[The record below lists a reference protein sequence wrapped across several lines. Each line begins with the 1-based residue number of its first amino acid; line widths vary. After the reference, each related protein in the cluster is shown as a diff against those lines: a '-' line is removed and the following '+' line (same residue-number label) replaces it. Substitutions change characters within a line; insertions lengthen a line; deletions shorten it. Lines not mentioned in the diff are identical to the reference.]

1 MLATLRTRF
10 WHFRDRVRRAGDL
23 ATFRALSAGPS
34 GLTTLKLR
42 VNGTVV
48 PVTVRGG
55 TEGVV
60 MSSLILRDESEYRLP
75 SLPDFRP
82 TVILDVGANIGLA
95 SIYFATRYPQARIWS
110 VEPLPENLAL
120 LEQNLAPFRDRVTIL
135 RCGLGEVAGTFPYY
149 PSEDRGNFGGGTFQ
163 PGHGD
168 ASRATLLPI
177 RTLTEVMQAEH
188 IPPPDVI
195 KLDAEGFEG
204 PILRGAPESII
215 ATTRVVIGELH
226 GIEDYV
232 VLGVFSK
239 THDVGH
245 HKVWNRPNSSFVAV
259 RHEVLVRSAPAGR
272 GAPQQAPVIRHQRVG
287 RSSFPTLPPGA
298 STRNRYAPCK

>member
-1 MLATLRTRF
+1 MLSTLRTQL
-10 WHFRDRVRRAGDL
+10 WHFRDRMHRAGDF

-42 VNGTVV
+42 VNGMVV

-55 TEGVV
+55 TEDVV

-75 SLPDFRP
+75 QLPDFKP
-82 TVILDVGANIGLA
+82 SIILDLGANIGLA
-95 SIYFATRYPQARIWS
+95 SIYFATRYPQAHIWS

-120 LEQNLAPFRDRVTIL
+120 LERNLAPFRDRVTIL
-135 RCGLGEVAGTFPYY
+135 RCGLGETAGTFPYY

-177 RTLTEVMQAEH
+177 RTLSEVFKAEH
-188 IPPPDVI
+188 IPQPDVI
-195 KLDAEGFEG
+195 KLDVEGFEG
-204 PILRGAPESII
+204 PILRGAPESMI
-215 ATTRVVIGELH
+215 AATRVVIGELH
-226 GIEDYV
+226 GIEDYA
-232 VLGVFSK
+232 VLDVFSR
-239 THDVGH
+239 THNVGH

-259 RHEVLVRSAPAGR
+259 R
-272 GAPQQAPVIRHQRVG
+272 Q
-287 RSSFPTLPPGA
+287 
-298 STRNRYAPCK
+298 